1 MDFGE
6 LRNDEKFTKT
16 VNNFSNALD
25 KIEKS
30 ISTAV
35 ELKDF
40 EELSTQEKVKLDN
53 YLAYAINSLYWMH
66 VKLRGDDPN
75 EHGIK
80 NELSRVRQTIVRDKQ
95 IYERNTIRPVIDK
108 AAAGRFIKHGLH
120 VRFDENG
127 DRLNENSTNNKMDQD
142 EDITSTANS

>member
-6 LRNDEKFTKT
+6 LRNDEKFIKT
-16 VNNFSNALD
+16 VNNFSSALD

-30 ISTAV
+30 LNAAV
-35 ELKDF
+35 ELKEF

-75 EHGIK
+75 EVGFNFVIK
-80 NELSRVRQTIVRDKQ
+80 TI
-95 IYERNTIRPVIDK
+95 
-108 AAAGRFIKHGLH
+108 L
-120 VRFDENG
+120 
-127 DRLNENSTNNKMDQD
+127 
-142 EDITSTANS
+142 

>member
-6 LRNDEKFTKT
+6 LRNDEKFTNT

-75 EHGIK
+75 EHNIK
-80 NELSRVRQTIVRDKQ
+80 NELSRVRQTIIRDKQ
-95 IYERNTIRPVIDK
+95 IYERNTIRPVLDK

-127 DRLNENSTNNKMDQD
+127 KRITEDVANGATINETMG
-142 EDITSTANS
+142 T

>member
-6 LRNDEKFTKT
+6 LRNDDKFTKT
-16 VNNFSNALD
+16 VNNFASALD

-30 ISTAV
+30 LSTAV
-35 ELKDF
+35 DLKDF

-120 VRFDENG
+120 VRFDEDG
-127 DRLNENSTNNKMDQD
+127 ERLTDNSSNNKMDKD
-142 EDITSTANS
+142 TVMTSPTVP